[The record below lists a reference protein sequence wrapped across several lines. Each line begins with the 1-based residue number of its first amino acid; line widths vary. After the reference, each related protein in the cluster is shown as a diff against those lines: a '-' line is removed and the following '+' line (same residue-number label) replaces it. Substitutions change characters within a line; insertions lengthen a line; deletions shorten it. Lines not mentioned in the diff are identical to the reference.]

1 MDFQMR
7 DITTKRLII
16 RPFSLDDD
24 AFVLSLLNDPDWL
37 RFIGDRGVRTR
48 EDARR
53 QIADKYIASYARDG
67 VGLMAVTLREAPAP
81 VGMCGLI
88 KRAGLAD
95 VDIGFAF
102 LPEYRAQ
109 GYALE
114 AARAVLAHG
123 RDVLNIKRVVAITL
137 PENTASI
144 RLIERIGLRFESP
157 VQLPDDK
164 ATLSL
169 YAINFPG

>member
-1 MDFQMR
+1 MTFTVNL
-7 DITTKRLII
+7 TTKRLII
-16 RPFSLDDD
+16 RPFTLDDD
-24 AFVLSLLNDPDWL
+24 AFVLALLNDPEWL
-37 RFIGDRGVRTR
+37 RYIGDRGVRTR
-48 EDARR
+48 EDAQR
-53 QIADKYIASYARDG
+53 QIADKYLASYARDG
-67 VGLMAVTLREAPAP
+67 VGLMAVTLREQAAPI
-81 VGMCGLI
+81 GMCGLI
-88 KRAGLAD
+88 KREGLTD

-114 AARAVLAHG
+114 AAHAVLVHG

-144 RLIERIGLRFESP
+144 RLIEKIGLSFESH
-157 VQLPDDK
+157 VELPHDEAK
-164 ATLSL
+164 LAL